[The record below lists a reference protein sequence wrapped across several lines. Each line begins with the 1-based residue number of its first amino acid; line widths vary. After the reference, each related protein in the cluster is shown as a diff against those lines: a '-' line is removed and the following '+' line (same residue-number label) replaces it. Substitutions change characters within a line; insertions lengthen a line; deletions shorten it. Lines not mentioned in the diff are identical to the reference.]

1 MDILLQ
7 AGRLKRELRR
17 SLAGSTVK
25 TSIGKP
31 GQMDIFADGKL
42 LYSYQSEGRLPN
54 AQNILRLLQ
63 TA

>member
-17 SLAGSTVK
+17 NLPGSRVK
-25 TSIGKP
+25 TSLGNV
-31 GQMDIFADGKL
+31 GQLDIFADGKL
-42 LYSYQSEGRLPN
+42 LYSYQSQLRMPN
-54 AQNILRLLQ
+54 TQEILKLLQ